1 MISNSGRVKSMQ
13 DFPGGEARGV
23 QMFASHGK
31 EPTSPKTPETD
42 RQVHTHIPKDLLGL
56 KT

>member
-1 MISNSGRVKSMQ
+1 MQ